1 MRTMRAMRAVRARA
15 ERAMHAAESMR
26 YRWSC
31 ITPSLL
37 VLFIACMPRSR
48 HDDSHASAT
57 QMTGAELTMPGWT
70 KVTIPPL
77 PPLSNDLLRP
87 TSEER
92 AADAAELPCVQV
104 AAEVTIEAAPMS
116 TPLAEPPLPDW
127 VPVSGRLT
135 IVGAGNLARNLGEID
150 DPDAGGN

>member
-1 MRTMRAMRAVRARA
+1 
-15 ERAMHAAESMR
+15 MHTAESMR
-26 YRWSC
+26 HRWSC

-37 VLFIACMPRSR
+37 VLLVACMPRSR
-48 HDDSHASAT
+48 HDDSHASTT
-57 QMTGAELTMPGWT
+57 QTTGADLTLPGWT

-87 TSEER
+87 TPEER
-92 AADAAELPCVQV
+92 AADATELPGVQTT
-104 AAEVTIEAAPMS
+104 AEVTIEAAPMS

-135 IVGAGNLARNLGEID
+135 IVGAADLARNLGEID
-150 DPDAGGN
+150 EPDAGSN